1 MRVAMKRKT
10 ITLATFHRNL
20 ALRMAVV
27 GIVVSLVFGGLTWYR
42 QRAEV
47 IDHILERVVSGT
59 RLFNQRIGYLTH
71 QPNWPA
77 PEAVQAELDRHL
89 SEAPRGLAEREGR
102 FIYVAIL
109 DREAGL
115 LASQVDETY
124 PHVDTLRARR
134 EELKATLQ
142 AARSDL
148 YRIYRLDGIPYVLT
162 ATPLFGMNREVI
174 GYAETI
180 FAVSEEA
187 LQAGHRNI
195 RRTVFSVMG
204 IVFLTTLLI
213 YPSILTLTRRLS
225 KLTINLLDANME
237 TLKVLGSAIAKRDSD
252 TDAHNYRVT
261 LYAVRI
267 AESLDLDSA
276 TIQSLIKGAFLHD
289 VGKIGVR
296 DAILLKPGRLDD
308 REYTIMKQH
317 VSHGLDIVNRSRWLK
332 DAVDV
337 VGYHHEKYAG
347 EGYNEGLQGEEIPIT
362 ARIFAVADVFDALTS
377 KRPYKEPFSYEKTM
391 DILEEGRRSHFDPRV
406 LDAFASISQDLYA
419 ALAGREDQVLKD
431 TLETVIQRYF
441 SADAAIQP
449 TKT

>member
-1 MRVAMKRKT
+1 MKHKT
-10 ITLATFHRNL
+10 ITLATFHRHL
-20 ALRMAVV
+20 AFRVAVA
-27 GIVVSLVFGGLTWYR
+27 GIVIALLFGGLTWYR

-47 IDHILERVVSGT
+47 IDDILDRVVSGT

-77 PEAVQAELDRHL
+77 PEAVQVELDRHL
-89 SEAPRGLAEREGR
+89 SESPRNLPELEGR
-102 FIYVAIL
+102 FVYIAIL
-109 DREAGL
+109 DREAGR
-115 LASQVDETY
+115 LAFQVDETY
-124 PHVDTLRARR
+124 PHADALRARR

-142 AARSDL
+142 AARADL

-162 ATPLFGMNREVI
+162 ATPLFGMNREVL

-187 LQAGHRNI
+187 LQAGYRNI

-225 KLTINLLDANME
+225 KLSINLLDANME

-267 AESLDLDSA
+267 AESMALDNA
-276 TIQSLIKGAFLHD
+276 AIQSLIKGAFLHD

-296 DAILLKPGRLDD
+296 DAILLKPGRLDE
-308 REYTIMKQH
+308 REYAIMKQH
-317 VSHGLDIVNRSRWLK
+317 VAHGLDIVNRSRWLR
-332 DAVDV
+332 DALDV

-347 EGYNEGLQGEEIPIT
+347 EGYNEGLQGDEIPIT

-377 KRPYKEPFSYEKTM
+377 RRPYKDPLSYDETM
-391 DILEEGRRSHFDPRV
+391 DILEEGRRSHFDPGV
-406 LDAFASISQDLYA
+406 LDAFASVSQDLYA
-419 ALAGREDQVLKD
+419 AFAGREDQVLRD

-441 SADAAIQP
+441 RADVAIQP
-449 TKT
+449 T